1 MMKHYDKQLLT
12 CTYYNKISN
21 KKLESLS
28 HFSLALLIMYKD
40 KHSYP
45 FRGSNDVES
54 EYLRPKQM
62 AKLFNISRSKVYELI
77 NKGILRS
84 VSLRNEGQTKATRL
98 ISVKSFRNYLE
109 MNSTGGINNE

>member
-1 MMKHYDKQLLT
+1 VKHHDTQQLKYI
-12 CTYYNKISN
+12 YYKKISN

-40 KHSYP
+40 KHPYP
-45 FRGSNDVES
+45 LRGSNDVES

-84 VSLRNEGQTKATRL
+84 VSLRDEGQTKATRL